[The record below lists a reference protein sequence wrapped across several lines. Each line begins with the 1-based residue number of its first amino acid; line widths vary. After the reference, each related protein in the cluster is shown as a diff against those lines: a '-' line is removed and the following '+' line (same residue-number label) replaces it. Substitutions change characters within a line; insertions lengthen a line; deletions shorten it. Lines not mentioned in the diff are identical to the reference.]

1 MASHRERHITLTDIF
16 GSMYTLKRDF
26 MVGYFFPIAIANRG
40 CTFGIAT
47 KAFNLDEETNVRYG
61 YKILADK
68 LHEKQKIKF

>member
-1 MASHRERHITLTDIF
+1 
-16 GSMYTLKRDF
+16 

-47 KAFNLDEETNVRYG
+47 KAFNLDEETDVRYG